1 MNKLTEL
8 QKEQIIQRYTVGN
21 ESPVLL
27 AKEYGVTRQ
36 SIYNV
41 INKVDIKRVRV
52 IEGGATCKLAK

>member
-8 QKEQIIQRYTVGN
+8 QKEQILKRYIAG
-21 ESPVLL
+21 ESPALL
-27 AKEYGVTRQ
+27 AVEFHVTRQ

-52 IEGGATCKLAK
+52 VEGGASCKLAK